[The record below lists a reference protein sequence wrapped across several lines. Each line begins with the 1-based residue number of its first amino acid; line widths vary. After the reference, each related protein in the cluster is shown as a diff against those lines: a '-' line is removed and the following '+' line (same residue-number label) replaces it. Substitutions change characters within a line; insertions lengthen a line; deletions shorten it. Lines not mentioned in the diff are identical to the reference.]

1 MAKDPM
7 SSFGKLMLGCI
18 SDEYQEQESRVVLEG
33 VFFLVLGLC
42 TSLAT
47 TYLLSLVG
55 ILL

>member
-18 SDEYQEQESRVVLEG
+18 SDEYIRQERRVVLEG
-33 VFFLVLGLC
+33 VVFLALGVC
-42 TSLAT
+42 ASLAT
-47 TYLLSLVG
+47 TYLLSLAG